1 MENLS
6 TYFILFIIYSF
17 LGWVVEVIN
26 CSIVEK
32 KLVNRGF
39 LISPICPIYGCGA
52 ILITLV
58 LTNYRDDWFVVFC
71 MAVILC
77 GLLEYF
83 TSWIMEKLFHAR
95 WWDYSN
101 NKFNINGRICL
112 ETMIPFGI
120 LGLIIIYVL
129 NPFFYNL
136 LSYIPSDVSKII
148 SLVLFII
155 LIVDMIISCN
165 VISKVTSTVKNVAAQ
180 NKKDDTYEITAK
192 ARELLKTNWKGRRL
206 LDAFPDLETIK
217 EKVKKV
223 ANDTAEKAAEKVK
236 KVASDTADKGKKAV
250 EMSKKAIEKGKKVAN
265 KKIEIN
271 KKNR

>member
-6 TYFILFIIYSF
+6 TYFTLFITYSF

-32 KLVNRGF
+32 KIVNRGF

-52 ILITLV
+52 IIITLA
-58 LTNYRDDWFVVFC
+58 LSNYKDDWFVVFC

-77 GLLEYF
+77 GTLEYI
-83 TSWIMEKLFHAR
+83 TSWLMEKLFHAR
-95 WWDYSN
+95 WWDYSQY
-101 NKFNINGRICL
+101 KFNINGRICL

-120 LGLIIIYVL
+120 LGLLIIYIL

-136 LSYIPSDVSKII
+136 LKYIPSNISNII

-155 LIVDMIISCN
+155 LIVDVIISFK
-165 VISKVTSTVKNVAAQ
+165 VISKVTSTVKNVASQ
-180 NKKDDTYEITAK
+180 NKKDDTYEITSK
-192 ARELLKTNWKGRRL
+192 AREILKSNWKGRRL
-206 LDAFPDLETIK
+206 LDAFPNLETIK

-250 EMSKKAIEKGKKVAN
+250 EMSKKAIEKGKEVAN